1 MQVKECHA
9 VNDMNSEQNS
19 SIKSPRL
26 HQQEAL
32 QALYRTAQQESR
44 YTCVMAC
51 GTGKTLVALWHAEQ
65 LQARKILVLLPSLGL
80 LNQTLQEWLSN
91 TRLSSLEY
99 LCVCSDY
106 TVGSRDED
114 LLQYQPKEL
123 DFRITTQPVQVG
135 KFLSACTQE
144 DTVVIFSTYHSAKVV
159 GEGAGKNF
167 SFDLVVFDEAHK
179 TAGEVDKSFSYAL
192 YDKHIRACKR
202 LFMTATPRVLNPYK
216 KSHYQQSETDL
227 YFTSMDNQKIYGP
240 IAYSLNFRK
249 AVNLNIIVDYKI
261 IISVVTSETVRKV
274 LHKAQLKFNNK
285 KINAVQIAHLLAI
298 QHAVQEHN
306 IKKLITFHSRVKI
319 ASFFQKI
326 IDQNWFD
333 VLEDFNAQHI
343 SGLMPASKRDRGIRT
358 FKNSKNGILTNAR
371 CLTEGI
377 DVPVVDMIAF
387 LCNKKSRIDI
397 VQAAGRVM
405 RRASE
410 KKVGYILI
418 PFYIHTDKADVNT
431 IEDSISF
438 SDYSDIFYIL
448 KTLADYDDSLKDIV
462 NFTYQENNKNGEFN
476 SLGLEKK
483 ILITGSDDLNI
494 DILKKSISTMTLN
507 AFNSGWIRYYALL
520 RKFKNKYG
528 HSNVS
533 IYNKPY
539 AKLGRWVSI
548 QRKRYWSGDLKQE
561 YIDKLNELDFVWRY
575 LDAAWYGYFE
585 KLKKLKEETG
595 SCKVHYTDRENKK
608 LGAWTANQRRKYKAG
623 KLKQEYIDQ
632 LNSIDFIWDKKEFLW
647 NSKYKKLIAY
657 KDENGHCNVPCRYKN
672 DPSLGEWVST
682 QRDKY
687 KKGGMSKNKIDRL
700 NIIGFLWDLHDVE
713 WCRRFEEL
721 RLFKIENGNF
731 NVPSNDK
738 QYPGLRDW
746 IRRQRKKYG
755 NNSLGQQYIDQ
766 LNSLNFAW
774 EVEDIFW
781 CERFEELKNIKEKT
795 GSCVVSYTTEENRRL
810 GAWTVHQ
817 RKSYKSG
824 KLKQEYIDKLNAIG
838 FIWET
843 NESAWDK
850 QFHKLIKYKK
860 ENGHCNVP
868 FYYDDYTFARWV
880 STQRVKYRKGKLSKK
895 RIYKLNDLG
904 FIWNKHETSLNAK
917 NYADGLWNKH
927 YETLKKFNL
936 KYGHSDVLKKHTD
949 DKKLLQW
956 AKAQRHL
963 YKKGELSSERINK
976 LIKLGFKFDDFS
988 KVLWERRIKQLKEFK
1003 SKLGHCNVIKK
1014 YTNDQ
1019 SFLQWARGQRLL
1031 HKKGKLTRDRFEK
1044 LKELGFFI

>member
-1 MQVKECHA
+1 MIAEEHYVSSELLPHTKE
-9 VNDMNSEQNS
+9 V
-19 SIKSPRL
+19 IKAARP
-26 HQQEAL
+26 HQQDAL
-32 QALYRTAQQESR
+32 AALYNAAQAYDR

-51 GTGKTLVALWHAEQ
+51 GTGKTLVGLWHAEQ

-80 LNQTLQEWLSN
+80 INQTLHEWLKN

-99 LCVCSDY
+99 LCVCSDS
-106 TVGSRDED
+106 TIGSRDED
-114 LLQYQPKEL
+114 LLQYQPEEL
-123 DFRITTQPVQVG
+123 DFRITTQPTQVT
-135 KFLSACTQE
+135 KFLSACAQE
-144 DTVVIFSTYHSAKVV
+144 NSIVIFSTYHSAKVV
-159 GEGAGKNF
+159 GEGAGRNF
-167 SFDLVVFDEAHK
+167 SFDLVIFDEAHK
-179 TAGEVDKSFSYAL
+179 TAGEAGKAFSYAL
-192 YDKHIRACKR
+192 YDKHIMARKR

-216 KSHYQQSETDL
+216 KSHYQQSELDL

-240 IAYSLNFRK
+240 TAYSLNFRK

-261 IISVVTSETVRKV
+261 VISVVTSETVQKV

-319 ASFFQKI
+319 ANFFQKI

-343 SGLMPASKRDRGIRT
+343 SGLMPASKRERSIRT

-405 RRASE
+405 RRAPE

-418 PFYIHTDKADVNT
+418 PFYIHTDKTDVNT

-462 NFTYQENNKNGEFN
+462 NFTYQEKNKSGEINN
-476 SLGLEKK
+476 LVLEKK
-483 ILITGSDDLNI
+483 LLIIGSDDLNI
-494 DILKKSISTMTLN
+494 DILKKSISTMTLS
-507 AFNSGWIRYYALL
+507 AFNSGWIHYYALL
-520 RKFKNKYG
+520 NKFKNKYG

-533 IYNKPY
+533 VYNKPY
-539 AKLGRWVSI
+539 TKLGRWVSI

-561 YIDKLNELDFVWRY
+561 YIDKLNALDFVWRHF
-575 LDAAWYGYFE
+575 DAVWHEYFE
-585 KLKKLKEETG
+585 KLKKLKDETG
-595 SCKVHYTDRENKK
+595 SCKVHYTDRESKK
-608 LGAWTANQRRKYKAG
+608 LGAWTANQRKKYKLG

-632 LNSIDFIWDKKEFLW
+632 LNSIDFIWETKEFLW
-647 NSKYKKLIAY
+647 ESKYKKLIAY
-657 KDENGHCNVPCRYKN
+657 KNENGHCNVPCHYKK
-672 DPSLGEWVST
+672 DPSLGRWVSL

-687 KKGGMSKNKIDRL
+687 KKGGMSKSEIERL
-700 NIIGFLWDLHDVE
+700 NLIGFVWDLHDVE
-713 WCRRFEEL
+713 WYRRFEEL
-721 RLFKIENGNF
+721 KLFKIKNGHF
-731 NVPSNDK
+731 NVPSNYK
-738 QYPGLRDW
+738 QYPGLRGW
-746 IRRQRKKYG
+746 LTRQRKNYE
-755 NNSLGQQYIDQ
+755 NNSLEQKYMDQ
-766 LNSLNFAW
+766 LNSLNFNW

-781 CERFEELKNIKEKT
+781 SKRFEELKSIKDKT
-795 GSCVVSYTTEENRRL
+795 GSCVVSYTTEENKRL
-810 GAWTVHQ
+810 GAWTAHQ

-824 KLKQEYIDKLNAIG
+824 KLKQEYIDQLNAIG
-838 FIWET
+838 FIWKT

-860 ENGHCNVP
+860 ENGHCDVP
-868 FYYDDYTFARWV
+868 FNYDDYTFARWV
-880 STQRVKYRKGKLSKK
+880 STQRVKYRKGKLSKR
-895 RIYKLNDLG
+895 RIYKLNELD
-904 FIWNKHETSLNAK
+904 FRWNKHVASLNKK
-917 NYADGLWNKH
+917 NHADGLWNRH
-927 YETLKKFNL
+927 YEILKKFNL
-936 KYGHSDVLKKHTD
+936 KHGHCDVLKKHTD

-956 AKAQRHL
+956 IKAQKHL
-963 YKKGELSSERINK
+963 YKKGELSPERIKK
-976 LIKLGFKFDDFS
+976 LIKLGFKFDNFS
-988 KVLWERRIKQLKEFK
+988 EMSWEIRIKQLNEFK
-1003 SKLGHCNVIKK
+1003 NKLGHCDVVKK
-1014 YTNDQ
+1014 YTGDK
-1019 SFLQWARGQRLL
+1019 SLLQWARNQRFL
-1031 HKKGKLTRDRFEK
+1031 HKQGKLTKDRFEK